1 MRDMIGKTSPSS
13 VEFIILVAFLNAFA
27 AISIDAMLPSVGQI
41 ARELGAENP
50 NSRQFIITTFFA
62 GLMIGT
68 LVYGPWSD
76 SLGRK
81 PAIIIGL
88 IFYSLG
94 SLVCLLSE
102 SFGIM
107 LLGRFLQGFGAAAP
121 RYISIAMVRDR
132 YSGAAMA
139 RMMSFVILVFLLV
152 PMVSPGIGQLV
163 LLIASWRTIF
173 MGLLICGVLSGI
185 WLWRRQEETLLP
197 ENRRPFSFAALG
209 NAAGQVL
216 RHPIAMGYTI
226 ASGLNYGIFI
236 IYLNTSQQIFAE
248 EYAQGAYFPL
258 WFAFFASG
266 FALAMVVNAKLVNL
280 YGMRRLSSLA
290 LQVLVAISVLFL
302 GVCLLWGG
310 HPPLWALAL
319 FFVHGVFFQRIAA
332 RQFQRHHHGALG
344 ERCRNGIGDFRH
356 TLFRHSHPVR
366 RLHRP
371 PLSGHRHSPGGWICR
386 TQRHGARGYL
396 AHVTKTRKY
405 RKDSMN
411 SGQVV

>member
-1 MRDMIGKTSPSS
+1 MNDTTGKTSRLS
-13 VEFIILVAFLNAFA
+13 VEFIMLVAFLNACA
-27 AISIDAMLPSVGQI
+27 AISIDAMLPTVGQM

-94 SLVCLLSE
+94 SLVCLISE

-107 LLGRFLQGFGAAAP
+107 LVGRLLQGFGAAAP

-132 YSGAAMA
+132 YSGAAMS
-139 RMMSFVILVFLLV
+139 RVMSFVILVFLLV
-152 PMVSPGIGQLV
+152 PMLSPGIGQLV
-163 LLIASWRTIF
+163 LLIANWRAIF
-173 MGLLICGVLSGI
+173 VAFLVCGVLSGI
-185 WLWRRQEETLLP
+185 WLWCRQEETLVP
-197 ENRRPFSFAALG
+197 ANRRPFSLAALV

-216 RHPIAMGYTI
+216 RNPIAMGYTM

-236 IYLNTSQQIFAE
+236 IYLNTSQQILAE

-280 YGMRRLSSLA
+280 YGMQRLSSLA
-290 LQVLVAISVLFL
+290 LRMLVVISVLFL
-302 GVCLLWGG
+302 GVCLVLKG
-310 HPPLWALAL
+310 HPPLWALAAFL
-319 FFVHGVFFQRIAA
+319 FTGYFFSGVLLANFNAIIMEPLKSVAGMGAAISGTLSSAIAILCGGCIGLLYRGTVIPLVAGFAGLSTMALVVILLTARRI
-332 RQFQRHHHGALG
+332 GKVT
-344 ERCRNGIGDFRH
+344 
-356 TLFRHSHPVR
+356 TL
-366 RLHRP
+366 
-371 PLSGHRHSPGGWICR
+371 
-386 TQRHGARGYL
+386 Q
-396 AHVTKTRKY
+396 
-405 RKDSMN
+405 
-411 SGQVV
+411 

>member
-1 MRDMIGKTSPSS
+1 MNDTTGKTSRLS
-13 VEFIILVAFLNAFA
+13 VEFIMLVAFLNACA
-27 AISIDAMLPSVGQI
+27 AISIDAMLPAVGQM

-94 SLVCLLSE
+94 SLVCLISE

-107 LLGRFLQGFGAAAP
+107 LVGRLLQGFGAAAP

-132 YSGAAMA
+132 YSGAAMS
-139 RMMSFVILVFLLV
+139 RVMSFVILVFLLV
-152 PMVSPGIGQLV
+152 PMLSPGIGQLV
-163 LLIASWRTIF
+163 LLIANWRVIF
-173 MGLLICGVLSGI
+173 VAFLVCGVLSGI
-185 WLWRRQEETLLP
+185 WLWCRQEETLVP
-197 ENRRPFSFAALG
+197 ANRRPFSVAALV

-216 RHPIAMGYTI
+216 GNPIAMGYTM

-236 IYLNTSQQIFAE
+236 IYLNTSQQILAE

-280 YGMRRLSSLA
+280 YGMQRLSSLA
-290 LQVLVAISVLFL
+290 LRMLVFISVLFL
-302 GVCLLWGG
+302 GVCLGLKG
-310 HPPLWALAL
+310 HPPLWALAAFL
-319 FFVHGVFFQRIAA
+319 FTGCFFSGVLLANFNAIIMEPLKSVAGMGAAISGTLSSAIAILCGGCIGLLYRGTVIPLVAGFAGLSTMALVVILLTARRI
-332 RQFQRHHHGALG
+332 GK
-344 ERCRNGIGDFRH
+344 
-356 TLFRHSHPVR
+356 
-366 RLHRP
+366 
-371 PLSGHRHSPGGWICR
+371 
-386 TQRHGARGYL
+386 
-396 AHVTKTRKY
+396 VTTV
-405 RKDSMN
+405 
-411 SGQVV
+411 Q